1 MGKVSS
7 IGAKVGISH
16 CKSKAWIRSYFV
28 SKEHLRVWHISIGNA
43 IKSHK
48 HLLNE
53 GGHKSR
59 HGQGACHLPT

>member
-1 MGKVSS
+1 MWGKVSS

-53 GGHKSR
+53 G
-59 HGQGACHLPT
+59 P